1 MTVAFLIVR
10 RNQKLEDVPLEHT
23 IIGTTEV
30 IGVAPS
36 EEARDRALLQY
47 PKAHA
52 LELKLLPDL
61 PQPLPHMV
69 EAKIVPNV
77 NLVDEGAD
85 KAMLGMSGYAHFNH
99 MTATENTP

>member
-36 EEARDRALLQY
+36 EEARDMALLQY

-69 EAKIVPNV
+69 EAKPVPKIGDMDT
-77 NLVDEGAD
+77 LKESIET
-85 KAMLGMSGYAHFNH
+85 LTPRFNH

>member
-36 EEARDRALLQY
+36 EEARDMALLQY

-52 LELKLLPDL
+52 LELKLLPDM

-69 EAKIVPNV
+69 EAKIVPMGDMDT
-77 NLVDEGAD
+77 LKSAIET
-85 KAMLGMSGYAHFNH
+85 LTPHFNH